1 MSKPLLYFEYSAF
14 PNLQDKHKQFMQR
27 SSFFLMGCLAALFLA
42 GCVSQKKY
50 VDARLHVASLLQDS
64 LTLTRNLQ
72 ICNDTVAGLRSR
84 NAALNDQLNRYIQAA
99 ATELSSKQKEL
110 LSSQQLIEAQQQ
122 RLTEQERQLRHLQEI
137 LHQQHALMDS
147 IRGAIARALIGF
159 SPDELS
165 VQMKNGKVYVSLQE
179 KLLFKSGSAV
189 VEPKGV
195 QALSK
200 LAQVLNQNPD
210 LDIEIEG
217 HTDSIPIHGRYPDNW
232 ALSLARAAS
241 VTRILINDYH
251 VSPLH
256 ITAAGRSW
264 YDPVASNSTPEGRAL
279 NRRTDIIITPRLD
292 VLYRLIEQ
300 NGALPPENT
309 DAANSSSS
317 P

>member
-1 MSKPLLYFEYSAF
+1 
-14 PNLQDKHKQFMQR
+14 MQR
-27 SSFFLMGCLAALFLA
+27 SSLIFLGSLVILLIT

-50 VDARLHVASLLQDS
+50 VDARLHVANLLQDS
-64 LTLTRNLQ
+64 LSLTHSLQ
-72 ICNDTVAGLRSR
+72 ACNDTVNQLHRRIADLQ
-84 NAALNDQLNRYIQAA
+84 DQLNRYIQAA
-99 ATELSSKQKEL
+99 ATELSSKQKEI
-110 LSSQQLIEAQQQ
+110 LSSQELIQAQQQ
-122 RLTEQERQLRHLQEI
+122 RLSEQERQLRHLQQV
-137 LHQQHALMDS
+137 LRQQHEQMDS
-147 IRGAIARALIGF
+147 IRRSIAKALIGF
-159 SPDELS
+159 NPDELS

-195 QALSK
+195 EALSK

-264 YDPVASNSTPEGRAL
+264 YDPVDTNSTPQGRAR
-279 NRRTDIIITPRLD
+279 NRRTEIIITPRLD
-292 VLYRLIEQ
+292 ELFRLIEQ
-300 NGALPPENT
+300 NSSLLPENM
-309 DAANSSSS
+309 DSGNVS
-317 P
+317 PSP